1 MYKRKKKDGFS
12 KKIDKIIEGSNKRK
26 KNSNETSNNSSITSI
41 RSDTL
46 DGPDNND
53 NSDPIIDDK
62 NNSSIIDDKN
72 NNGSV
77 VKRWLPHSTNI
88 EGTHKYFEV
97 DEINL

>member
-62 NNSSIIDDKN
+62 NN
-72 NNGSV
+72 NGSV